1 MTLLYIVI
9 GGVVIIV
16 VVYMFTRTPAAPAA
30 PVLKGAKIT
39 DYDECTHSVDGN
51 GFITCSGSSCTGKQ
65 KCTLQRRVV
74 GVDPWKDVDPTTTDN
89 DSKQTRYEFRCIC
102 K

>member
-16 VVYMFTRTPAAPAA
+16 VVYIFTRPPGAKAA

-39 DYDECTHSVDGN
+39 DYDDCEHSVDVN
-51 GFITCSGSSCTGKQ
+51 GFITCSGGNCTKPQ
-65 KCTLQRRVV
+65 KCTLQRRLV
-74 GVDPWKDVDPTTTDN
+74 GKDPWKDVDPTTTDN
-89 DSKQTRYEFRCIC
+89 DSKQTRYEFRCVC